1 MSELAGQAAFV
12 TGAGSG
18 IGRGIALALAARGAM
33 VWATDFDGDSAKA
46 TAALIEQSGGRAEAM
61 KLDVR
66 YEEEWRQA
74 LAPAI
79 VHDDKLTIMV
89 NCAGTSMVT
98 DTFSMSL
105 DDFRR
110 IMAVNVEGTFLRS
123 EERRVGKWCV
133 STCRTR

>member
-105 DDFRR
+105 DD
-110 IMAVNVEGTFLRS
+110 RS
-123 EERRVGKWCV
+123 EEHTSELQSLMRISYAVFCLKKKN
-133 STCRTR
+133 TII

>member
-1 MSELAGQAAFV
+1 
-12 TGAGSG
+12 
-18 IGRGIALALAARGAM
+18 
-33 VWATDFDGDSAKA
+33 
-46 TAALIEQSGGRAEAM
+46 M

-79 VHDDKLTIMV
+79 VHDDKLTILV

-110 IMAVNVEGTFLRS
+110 IMAVNVEGTFLGMKHGVPIIADSGGGSVVNISSMAGLKGIDR
-123 EERRVGKWCV
+123 K
-133 STCRTR
+133 STRLNSST

>member
-1 MSELAGQAAFV
+1 
-12 TGAGSG
+12 
-18 IGRGIALALAARGAM
+18 M

-74 LAPAI
+74 LAPAT

-89 NCAGTSMVT
+89 NCAGTSMMT
-98 DTFSMSL
+98 DTLSMSL

-110 IMAVNVEGTFLRS
+110 ILDVTGGGPLLGDRNRS
-123 EERRVGKWCV
+123 VGGKGG
-133 STCRTR
+133 